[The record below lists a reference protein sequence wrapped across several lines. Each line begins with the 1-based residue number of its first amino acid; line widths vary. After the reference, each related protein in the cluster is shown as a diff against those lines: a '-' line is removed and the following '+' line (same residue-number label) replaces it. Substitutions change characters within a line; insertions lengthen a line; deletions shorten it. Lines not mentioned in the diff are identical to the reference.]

1 MTNKNI
7 SNSNGSFIQQA
18 HHIIPVESLRG
29 YEEKIQQLFNL
40 KDTRDFQQMGSNF
53 IYLYSEKEG
62 RHEFADRAKE
72 LLKGDKNIFGDI
84 PVGGVNHSGGHTNY
98 NEAVK
103 RMLGRIF
110 TEESNP
116 NIQRM
121 MILDLQRG
129 LREMLIEG
137 VPDSILKNET
147 NEKVE
152 KTIIDELNKRTYSP
166 DTKAEYKDARKKSAE
181 KLMDKFVDKDGNFIY
196 DDNKFEH
203 RVFDG
208 GSGKDGRSTDALAK
222 YTAEKI
228 YQPMKNLNDIVGF
241 LSEQS
246 TKKFSNYAEKD
257 PSKIQEIDDGTGGT
271 KSDVSRARQVI
282 FSITYDVERFMA
294 GQNALDNINPNP
306 ELRDRIDR
314 FYADF
319 ARAVQLST
327 SYDANLADIDRIL
340 NDLATRQE
348 DIKIAQM
355 LRDLNN
361 NKPITVDVDD
371 DKNNGD
377 KSNFKD
383 SKLAQVI
390 DAVGASGKF
399 DNAKINGI
407 KVSEYKKSAESS
419 GKPYVDLNTAI
430 HQSATDKQFFNK
442 LVSDTVQTRAS
453 GILDMASKTMGFQ
466 GFSFPRRSFSHLIS

>member
-1 MTNKNI
+1 
-7 SNSNGSFIQQA
+7 
-18 HHIIPVESLRG
+18 
-29 YEEKIQQLFNL
+29 
-40 KDTRDFQQMGSNF
+40 
-53 IYLYSEKEG
+53 
-62 RHEFADRAKE
+62 
-72 LLKGDKNIFGDI
+72 
-84 PVGGVNHSGGHTNY
+84 
-98 NEAVK
+98 
-103 RMLGRIF
+103 
-110 TEESNP
+110 
-116 NIQRM
+116 
-121 MILDLQRG
+121 
-129 LREMLIEG
+129 
-137 VPDSILKNET
+137 
-147 NEKVE
+147 
-152 KTIIDELNKRTYSP
+152 
-166 DTKAEYKDARKKSAE
+166 
-181 KLMDKFVDKDGNFIY
+181 
-196 DDNKFEH
+196 
-203 RVFDG
+203 
-208 GSGKDGRSTDALAK
+208 
-222 YTAEKI
+222 
-228 YQPMKNLNDIVGF
+228 MKNLNDIVGF

-282 FSITYDVERFMA
+282 FSVTYDIERFMA

-327 SYDANLADIDRIL
+327 SYDANPADIDRIL

-466 GFSFPRRSFSHLIS
+466 GFHSQGGRLAISSPEVFGSMFSDGVMEKLGIGTRNADGTMQMDRAVSIRIAEALKDEIRWDKSAIPSFAADGLDFCKYHV